1 MKTLQTEVI
10 ESRIANLKETK
21 DILIKERGNSE
32 YSTTKSK
39 LTRQINQI
47 NKLIAELNLILSAFK
62 VMGIY

>member
-10 ESRIANLKETK
+10 ESRLSLLKSRK
-21 DILIKERGNSE
+21 HILIKERANAK

-47 NKLIAELNLILSAFK
+47 NDLIIELDLILVDFK
-62 VMGIY
+62 INGIY

>member
-10 ESRIANLKETK
+10 ESRLARLKLNK
-21 DILIKERGNSE
+21 DILIKERVNAE
-32 YSTTKSK
+32 YSSTKSK

-47 NKLIAELNLILSAFK
+47 NKLIAELNLILGAFK